1 MSSARHEKQKTE
13 PKLNHAKNA
22 KNNKR
27 THKKREREGEGET
40 TKTATGSKKLM
51 GKANSGQG
59 QRGKARAGRGDCRDK
74 SKLME
79 RVATII
85 ETMFN

>member
-1 MSSARHEKQKTE
+1 MAQKPKT
-13 PKLNHAKNA
+13 KLNHAKNA
-22 KNNKR
+22 KYNKR
-27 THKKREREGEGET
+27 THKKGERDNKNGDG
-40 TKTATGSKKLM
+40 TGSKKLM
-51 GKANSGQG
+51 GKANSVQGGRQGQG
-59 QRGKARAGRGDCRDK
+59 KAGRGNCRDK